1 MSKAQPSVRIAI
13 DLTPLR
19 PGGENGGA
27 KVLVVTLLKQFQKL
41 APHHYFLLLTAP
53 WNHLELAQYETNSM
67 ERLLVPNLIDTL
79 TPKKTELGFL
89 FKLVQKIFNKI
100 NFKFNNF
107 IGSSSLL
114 KENKI
119 NLLFCPF
126 SAPTY
131 AEKDIPL
138 VAIAY
143 DLQHL
148 DYQFF
153 FSDQEQEHRTKFIV
167 ELLNKSQKVICI
179 SYFTRQ
185 SFIKHFKTPIQ
196 KLAVVPIS
204 IHERLVKLNESTVI
218 GHLTS
223 LGLAGRKYA
232 FYPANYWP
240 HKNHRILLTA
250 YGIYK
255 KQFPNSCL
263 DLVFTGALEH
273 EENQLKEAVAL
284 MGLNENVLFLGFL
297 NEEVLTAVWQGC
309 QCLIFPSLYEGFG
322 IPTLEAMKF
331 GKPVLSSN
339 AASLPEVGGDAVIY
353 FDPRKPDE
361 IASCLAKISSD
372 QVLVEELINKGF
384 ERLKLFD
391 GKEMAYQYLNILET
405 EALNQK
411 TSVQTM
417 ISGIYDDG
425 WSAPEFHISIEP
437 GLPGR
442 TLEIFLETPE
452 FYPTS
457 KATIKLRAKQRKAY
471 YNCLRGAS
479 QTIIW
484 PLLPTGEVV
493 RVQILPSFQPSQ
505 LNLNSDQRRL
515 GLMVRDCRVNLI
527 DGSSSSILALE
538 SVV

>member
-1 MSKAQPSVRIAI
+1 
-13 DLTPLR
+13 
-19 PGGENGGA
+19 
-27 KVLVVTLLKQFQKL
+27 
-41 APHHYFLLLTAP
+41 
-53 WNHLELAQYETNSM
+53 M
-67 ERLLVPNLIDTL
+67 ERLLVPDLIDIR
-79 TPKKTELGFL
+79 KNKLGIFSR
-89 FKLVQKIFNKI
+89 LVEKIFNKI
-100 NFKFNNF
+100 NFNFNNF
-107 IGSSSLL
+107 IGSNSLL
-114 KENKI
+114 KKNKI

-148 DYQFF
+148 DYHFLF
-153 FSDQEQEHRTKFIV
+153 TDQEQQHRTKFIV
-167 ELLNKSQKVICI
+167 ELLNKSQKIICI
-179 SYFTRQ
+179 SDFTRQ
-185 SFIKHFKTPIQ
+185 SFIKHFKTHPD

-204 IHERLVKLNESTVI
+204 IHERLVELNESTVI
-218 GHLTS
+218 EHLNS

-232 FYPANYWP
+232 FYPANYWQ

-255 KQFPNSCL
+255 KQFPNSFL

-273 EENQLKEAVAL
+273 EENHLKEAVDL
-284 MGLNENVLFLGFL
+284 MGLSENILFLGFL
-297 NEEVLTAVWQGC
+297 NEEELTAVWQGC

-361 IASCLAKISSD
+361 IASCLAKISGN
-372 QVLVEELINKGF
+372 QLLVEQLVKKGF
-384 ERLKLFD
+384 QRLELFD
-391 GKEMAYQYLNILET
+391 GKEIAYQYLSIFEK

-411 TSVQTM
+411 TLVKTM

-437 GLPGR
+437 GLSGR
-442 TLEIFLETPE
+442 TLEIFFETPE

-457 KATIKLRAKQRKAY
+457 KATIKLRAKHRKASY
-471 YNCLRGAS
+471 SCLRGAS
-479 QTIIW
+479 QKVIW
-484 PLLPTGEVV
+484 PLLTTGEVV
-493 RVQILPSFQPSQ
+493 TVQISPSFQPSK

-515 GLMVRDCRVNLI
+515 GLMVRHCRVNLV
-527 DGSSSSILALE
+527 DGSYSSILALE

>member
-1 MSKAQPSVRIAI
+1 MSELQPSLRIAI

-27 KVLVVTLLKQFQKL
+27 KVLVLTLLKQFQEL

-53 WNHLELAQYETNSM
+53 WNHLELAQYETNRM
-67 ERLLVPNLIDTL
+67 ERLLVPDSIDT
-79 TPKKTELGFL
+79 PKNNNLGL
-89 FKLVQKIFNKI
+89 FSRLVKKIVNKI
-100 NFKFNNF
+100 NFNFNNF
-107 IGSSSLL
+107 IGYSSLL

-131 AEKDIPL
+131 ADKDIPL

-153 FSDQEQEHRTKFIV
+153 FTAQEQQHRTKFIV
-167 ELLNKSQKVICI
+167 ELLNKSQKIICI
-179 SYFTRQ
+179 SDFTRQ
-185 SFIKHFKTPIQ
+185 SFIKHFKTPPD

-204 IHERLVKLNESTVI
+204 IHERLVELNESTVI
-218 GHLTS
+218 EHLNS
-223 LGLAGRKYA
+223 IGLAGRKYA

-240 HKNHRILLTA
+240 HKNHLILLTA

-255 KQFPNSCL
+255 KQFPNSFL

-273 EENQLKEAVAL
+273 EENHLKEAVDL
-284 MGLNENVLFLGFL
+284 MGLSENILFLGFL
-297 NEEVLTAVWQGC
+297 NQETLTAVWQGC

-361 IASCLAKISSD
+361 IASCLAKIND
-372 QVLVEELINKGF
+372 NQLLVEQLVKKGF
-384 ERLKLFD
+384 QRLELFD
-391 GKEMAYQYLNILET
+391 GKEMAYQYLSIFEK

-411 TSVQTM
+411 TLVQTM

-437 GLPGR
+437 GLSGR
-442 TLEIFLETPE
+442 TLEILFETPE

-457 KATIKLRAKQRKAY
+457 KATIKLRTKQRKAS
-471 YNCLRGAS
+471 YNCLRGES
-479 QTIIW
+479 QKVIW

-493 RVQILPSFQPSQ
+493 TVQISPSFQPSQ

-515 GLMVRDCRVNLI
+515 GLMVRHCRVNLV

>member
-1 MSKAQPSVRIAI
+1 MSKLQQSLRIAI

-27 KVLVVTLLKQFQKL
+27 KVLVLTLLKQFQKL

-53 WNHLELAQYETNSM
+53 WNHLELAQYESKSM
-67 ERLLVPNLIDTL
+67 KRLLVANLIDT
-79 TPKKTELGFL
+79 PEKNELEFL
-89 FKLVQKIFNKI
+89 SKLVQKIFTKI
-100 NFKFNNF
+100 NFKFNNV

-148 DYQFF
+148 DYHFF
-153 FSDQEQEHRTKFIV
+153 FTAQERQHRTKFIV
-167 ELLNKSQKVICI
+167 DLLNKSQKVICI
-179 SYFTRQ
+179 SDFTRQ
-185 SFIKHFKTPIQ
+185 SFINHFKTPTD
-196 KLAVVPIS
+196 KLTVVPIS
-204 IHERLVKLNESTVI
+204 IHERLVKLNESTVRKY
-218 GHLTS
+218 LSS
-223 LGLAGRKYA
+223 LGLAERKYA

-255 KQFPNSCL
+255 KQFPNSFL
-263 DLVFTGALEH
+263 DLVFTGALEN
-273 EENQLKEAVAL
+273 EENQLKEAVEL
-284 MGLNENVLFLGFL
+284 MGLSENVLFLGFL
-297 NEEVLTAVWQGC
+297 NEETLTAIWQGC

-339 AASLPEVGGDAVIY
+339 TASLPEVGGDAVIY

-361 IASCLAKISSD
+361 IASCLANISGN
-372 QVLVEELINKGF
+372 QLLVEQLINRGF
-384 ERLKLFD
+384 QRLKLFD
-391 GKEMAYQYLNILET
+391 GKEMASQYLNIFET

-411 TSVQTM
+411 T
-417 ISGIYDDG
+417 
-425 WSAPEFHISIEP
+425 A
-437 GLPGR
+437 
-442 TLEIFLETPE
+442 
-452 FYPTS
+452 
-457 KATIKLRAKQRKAY
+457 
-471 YNCLRGAS
+471 
-479 QTIIW
+479 
-484 PLLPTGEVV
+484 
-493 RVQILPSFQPSQ
+493 
-505 LNLNSDQRRL
+505 LNL
-515 GLMVRDCRVNLI
+515 
-527 DGSSSSILALE
+527 
-538 SVV
+538 